1 MNQLISRHYR
11 NQLIEL
17 HGLDM
22 TWGTTGIEYFPEV
35 SRMVR
40 EHKITSLL
48 DYGCGKGELL
58 AMIRDAMASK
68 PPIIAECLVRADG
81 YDPAIE
87 EYSALPSPAELI
99 VSTDAFEHFEPENL
113 DAILGHIAATMTKR
127 GFFVIATHRA
137 RAILPDGRNAH
148 LIQEGE
154 DFWMERLKNHF
165 EFVTIKTCNQGRARL
180 YVEVSK

>member
-1 MNQLISRHYR
+1 MLISDNYKKLNIDLHER
-11 NQLIEL
+11 NSKYGRSGAGSIGVVLEL
-17 HGLDM
+17 SHDYNSKD
-22 TWGTTGIEYFPEV
+22 I
-35 SRMVR
+35 
-40 EHKITSLL
+40 L

-137 RAILPDGRNAH
+137 KAILPDGRNAH

-154 DFWMERLKNHF
+154 DFWMERLQDHF
-165 EFVTIKTCNQGRARL
+165 QFVTIHSNIGGRARL